1 MSNFAVNAFFDAP
14 KFLSSVDRDISTS
27 YGYPWQRV
35 VSASDFASITIYRRY
50 LRLNISKTVADTIK
64 VTIND

>member
-1 MSNFAVNAFFDAP
+1 MSNFAVDAFFDAP

-35 VSASDFASITIYRRY
+35 VSACEFASITMYRRS
-50 LRLNISKTVADTIK
+50 LSLNISKMVADTIT